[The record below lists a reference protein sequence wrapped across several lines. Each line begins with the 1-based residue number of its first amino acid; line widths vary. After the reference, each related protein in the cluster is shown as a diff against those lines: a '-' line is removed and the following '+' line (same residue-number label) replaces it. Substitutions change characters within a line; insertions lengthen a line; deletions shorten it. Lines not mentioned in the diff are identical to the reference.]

1 MKLKAYVPDPL
12 NEQASVLVDAQTDIK
27 TAIKQGVLSGAPFLT
42 VKKSVQKIIDFALA
56 KIRSPTLKEDARIS
70 LMQFADGAY
79 GRFRQNLASIPTAL
93 IPAVVVLMRGVTDSG
108 QKNGVYYP
116 KTKTE
121 RKALNALQSL
131 GNLQSNAIH
140 VHQNGLPLDEF
151 HKTYMKRVESALDGL
166 SEENALDPNDFTGR
180 NSLRNLAEMQ
190 VRYERHQEEIAGF
203 KARGTK
209 LVVCSVHADCSDRCA
224 PWQGGVYSLDGTSG
238 TTEDGRKYQPL
249 ENATDIFYTTKAGR
263 TYKNGLLGFNCRHK
277 LFEYKTGMEIPT
289 VSEAEQKREY
299 AITNRQREME
309 RAVVSAREM
318 ALSYKDT
325 GCPVVNR
332 KGEIVIN
339 PKTGKPLQASAL
351 WRNIAIERNN
361 AYKQFSREHDRAY
374 YPDRVKIL

>member
-27 TAIKQGVLSGAPFLT
+27 TAIKQGVLSGSPLLT
-42 VKKSVQKIIDFALA
+42 VKKSVQKIIDSALA
-56 KIRSPTLKEDARIS
+56 KIRSPTLKEDSRIS
-70 LMQFADGAY
+70 LMRFADVAY
-79 GRFRQNLASIPTAL
+79 GQFKLNLASIPAVL
-93 IPAVVVLMRGVTDSG
+93 LPAVVVLMRGVTDSG
-108 QKNGVYYP
+108 QKSGVYYP
-116 KTKTE
+116 KTTEE
-121 RKALNALQSL
+121 RKALSSIRSFES
-131 GNLQSNAIH
+131 LQSNAIP
-140 VHQNGLPLDEF
+140 VYQNGLPLDEF
-151 HKTYMKRVESALDGL
+151 HKTYMERVENALDGL
-166 SEENALDPNDFTGR
+166 AEENALDPNDFTGR

-203 KARGTK
+203 RARGTK
-209 LVVCSVHADCSDRCA
+209 LVVCSVHGDCSDRCA

-249 ENATDIFYTTKAGR
+249 ENATDIYYTTKAGR

-277 LFEYKTGMEIPT
+277 LFEYKAGMNIPS

-299 AITNRQREME
+299 EITKRQRTME
-309 RAVVSAREM
+309 RAVVAAREK

-339 PKTGKPLQASAL
+339 PKTGKPLQASSV
-351 WRNIAIERNN
+351 WRKIAIERNN
-361 AYKQFSREHDRAY
+361 AYKQFSKAHERAY

>member
-27 TAIKQGVLSGAPFLT
+27 TAIKQGVLSGSPLLA
-42 VKKSVQKIIDFALA
+42 VKKSVQKIIDSALA
-56 KIRSPTLKEDARIS
+56 KIRSPTLKEDSRIS
-70 LMQFADGAY
+70 LMRFADVAY
-79 GRFRQNLASIPTAL
+79 GQFKLNLASIPAVL
-93 IPAVVVLMRGVTDSG
+93 LPAVVVLMRGVTDSG
-108 QKNGVYYP
+108 QKSGVYYP
-116 KTKTE
+116 KTTEE
-121 RKALNALQSL
+121 RKALSSIRSFES
-131 GNLQSNAIH
+131 LQSNAIP
-140 VHQNGLPLDEF
+140 VYQNGLPLDEF
-151 HKTYMKRVESALDGL
+151 HKTYMERVENALDGL
-166 SEENALDPNDFTGR
+166 AEENALDPNDFTGR

-203 KARGTK
+203 RARGTK
-209 LVVCSVHADCSDRCA
+209 LVVCSVHGDCSDRCA

-249 ENATDIFYTTKAGR
+249 ENATDIYYTTKAGR

-277 LFEYKTGMEIPT
+277 LFEYKAGMNIPS

-299 AITNRQREME
+299 EITKRQRTME
-309 RAVVSAREM
+309 RAVVAAREK

-339 PKTGKPLQASAL
+339 PKTGKPLQASSV
-351 WRNIAIERNN
+351 WRKIAIERNN
-361 AYKQFSREHDRAY
+361 AYKQFSKAHERAY